1 MTEDQTQR
9 VNEDATQRMD
19 DELTE
24 RIPDQNQD
32 DADALAVTQ
41 WVAARSLPVPAKS
54 EAPAVPG
61 DQTQPMPDDLTQP
74 FTDEQTQQP
83 EPARQAQQAHQ
94 THQAPQSEQTQPFDG
109 ADETQAVS
117 RDRTQR
123 MDDELTERVAGN
135 PDDVETYVHFGP
147 GVPVAASPPPD
158 RATAIWRGT
167 TEGGEGA
174 SGTAAAATTVRTPRS
189 GGQRWIL
196 PLTVLILVV
205 AVVLYFL
212 FGRSSPTMSV
222 SGVTVHTS
230 SAKVT
235 CSGQETLTGVIT
247 TDGGAGT
254 LDYQWV
260 RSDGTKSDL
269 LHQVVNSGD
278 KVVDVT
284 LVWNFEGTGSL
295 HATAVLDILGPG
307 TARSASASFDYSCSG

>member
-74 FTDEQTQQP
+74 F
-83 EPARQAQQAHQ
+83 
-94 THQAPQSEQTQPFDG
+94 DG
-109 ADETQAVS
+109 GDETQAVG

-123 MDDELTERVAGN
+123 MDDEPTERVAGN